1 MCGIAGILDINSTP
15 EKGLMERMCR
25 IMTHRGPDG
34 EGYHISGPVAL
45 GHRRLSIIDLEGGK
59 QPLCNEDGTVWITFN
74 GEIYNFQELRDD
86 LVARGHRFATRSDT
100 EAIVHAYEQYG
111 ERCVERLRG
120 MFAFAVWDSKMG
132 KLFIARDRLGKKP
145 VYYCHNAGRFLFA
158 SEIKA
163 ILQDDG
169 VKREL
174 DPKALVDYLTYHYI
188 PFPETIFKGIKKLEP
203 GHFMV
208 VRIAHDVRNV
218 RNVQEA
224 QDVQIEHAERSNK
237 VTSEV
242 IEHPERLE
250 LSIDQY
256 WDIRYEPDD
265 CLSESDWIDA
275 LREKLREAVKI
286 RLISE
291 VPLGA
296 FLSGGID
303 SSTVVA
309 LMSQVQSAPVKTFS
323 IGFREKDFS
332 ELEYARQVAEKFG
345 TEHHEFVVEPDAIEV
360 LPRLAWEFDEPF
372 ADSSAIPTYYVSKAA
387 REQVT
392 VILSGDG
399 GDETFAGYRRYGWA
413 QDMSKCDAIPA
424 PLKKAFFGLPAS
436 LLPDGIKGKGALK
449 HLSKGAFE
457 RYAGLNTFGEPPYL
471 EKVLSKDTLS
481 AVRRVYSGRLPD
493 YSAMERYYKSCS
505 ASDYLTRIQ
514 YVDTKVYLSEDILTK
529 VDRASMFCSLETRAP
544 LLDHEVIELAARMPS
559 SFKLKSGETK
569 YILKKAMEG
578 ILPDDIL
585 YRRKMGFGVP
595 LVHWFKK
602 DLTEYARDLLLSKQA
617 RERGLFNAKHV
628 ETVLDTHQKKGRDLS
643 ARIWALLFFEQW
655 AKNWVDR

>member
-1 MCGIAGILDINSTP
+1 MCGIAGIFDINSTP
-15 EKGLMERMCR
+15 EKGLIERMCR

-34 EGYHISGPVAL
+34 EGYHIGGPVAL
-45 GHRRLSIIDLEGGK
+45 GHRRLSIIDLAGGK

-86 LVARGHRFATRSDT
+86 LVAKGHRFATRSDT
-100 EAIVHAYEQYG
+100 EAIVHAYEEYG

-120 MFAFAVWDSKMG
+120 MFAFAVWDSRAG

-145 VYYCHNAGRFLFA
+145 LYYCHNGGRFLFA

-163 ILQDDG
+163 ILQDEG

-174 DPKALVDYLTYHYI
+174 DPKALADYLTYHYI
-188 PFPETIFKGIKKLEP
+188 PFPGTIFKGIKKLEP
-203 GHFMV
+203 GHV
-208 VRIAHDVRNV
+208 LTVESVESVRSVKSVESTKRTKPT
-218 RNVQEA
+218 QPT
-224 QDVQIEHAERSNK
+224 Q
-237 VTSEV
+237 
-242 IEHPERLE
+242 
-250 LSIDQY
+250 LSLTVSQY
-256 WDIRYEPDD
+256 WDITYAPDFS
-265 CLSESDWIDA
+265 LTEADWVEA

-323 IGFREKDFS
+323 IGFKEEDFS
-332 ELEYARQVAEKFG
+332 ELKYARQVAEKFG
-345 TEHHEFVVEPDAIEV
+345 TEHHEFVVEPDAMEV
-360 LPRLAWEFDEPF
+360 LPKLAWEFDEPF
-372 ADSSAIPTYYVSKAA
+372 ADSSAIPTYYVSKIA

-413 QDMSKCDAIPA
+413 QDMSKYDAIPT
-424 PLKKAFFGLPAS
+424 PLKKAFFGVPAA
-436 LLPDGIKGKGALK
+436 LLPDGVKGKGALK

-471 EKVLSKDTLS
+471 NKVLSKDTLS
-481 AVRRVYSGRLPD
+481 AIRQAYVGAKNLSPLPD
-493 YSAMERYYKSCS
+493 FSAMRRFYDGCTS
-505 ASDYLTRIQ
+505 SDYLTRIQ
-514 YVDTKVYLSEDILTK
+514 YVDTKLYLSEDILTK
-529 VDRASMFCSLETRAP
+529 VDRASMLCSLETRAP
-544 LLDHEVIELAARMPS
+544 LLDHEVIELAARMPP
-559 SFKLKSGETK
+559 SFKLNGGETK

-578 ILPDDIL
+578 ILPDEIL

-617 RERGLFNAKHV
+617 RERGLFNTAYV
-628 ETVLDTHQKKGRDLS
+628 ESMLDTHQKKGRDLS
-643 ARIWALLFFEQW
+643 ARIWALLFFEEW
-655 AKNWVDR
+655 ARNWID

>member
-15 EKGLMERMCR
+15 EKGLIQRMCR

-34 EGYHISGPVAL
+34 EGYHINGPVAL
-45 GHRRLSIIDLEGGK
+45 GHRRLSIIDLTGGK
-59 QPLCNEDGTVWITFN
+59 QPMSNEDGTIWITFN
-74 GEIYNFQELRDD
+74 GEIYNFQDLRDD
-86 LVARGHRFATRSDT
+86 LVAKGHRFATRSDT
-100 EAIVHAYEQYG
+100 EAIVHAYEEYG

-120 MFAFAVWDSKMG
+120 MFAFAVWDSRAG
-132 KLFIARDRLGKKP
+132 RLFIARDRLGKKP
-145 VYYCHNAGRFLFA
+145 VYYCHNGGRFLFA

-163 ILQDDG
+163 ILQDED

-174 DPKALVDYLTYHYI
+174 DPKALADYLTYHYI
-188 PFPETIFKGIKKLEP
+188 PFPGTIFKGIKKLEP
-203 GHFMV
+203 GHYLSV
-208 VRIAHDVRNV
+208 EARSAVPLLDV
-218 RNVQEA
+218 
-224 QDVQIEHAERSNK
+224 
-237 VTSEV
+237 
-242 IEHPERLE
+242 
-250 LSIDQY
+250 SIKQY
-256 WDIRYEPDD
+256 WDITYSPDYS
-265 CLSESDWIDA
+265 LSENDWVEA
-275 LREKLREAVKI
+275 LREKLREAVRI

-323 IGFREKDFS
+323 IGFKEEDFS
-332 ELEYARQVAEKFG
+332 ELKYARQVAEKFG
-345 TEHHEFVVEPDAIEV
+345 TEHHEFVVEPDAMEV
-360 LPRLAWEFDEPF
+360 LPKLAWEFDEPF
-372 ADSSAIPTYYVSKAA
+372 ADSSAIPTYYVSKIA

-413 QDMSKCDAIPA
+413 QDMSKYDAIPT

-436 LLPDGIKGKGALK
+436 LLPDGVKGKGALK

-457 RYAGLNTFGEPPYL
+457 RYAGLNTFGESPYL
-471 EKVLSKDTLS
+471 DRLLSADTL
-481 AVRRVYSGRLPD
+481 ATIRRTYKGRLPD
-493 YSAMERYYKSCS
+493 FSAMEGFYKSCS

-514 YVDTKVYLSEDILTK
+514 YVDTKLYLAEDILTK
-529 VDRASMFCSLETRAP
+529 VDRASMLCSLETRAP
-544 LLDHEVIELAARMPS
+544 LLDHEVIELAARMPPL
-559 SFKLKSGETK
+559 FKLNGGETK

-595 LVHWFKK
+595 LIHWFKK

-628 ETVLDTHQKKGRDLS
+628 ETVLDTHLKKGRDLS

-655 AKNWVDR
+655 GRNWL

>member
-15 EKGLMERMCR
+15 EKGLIQRMCR

-34 EGYHISGPVAL
+34 EGYHIRGPVAL
-45 GHRRLSIIDLEGGK
+45 GHRRLSIIDLTGGK
-59 QPLCNEDGTVWITFN
+59 QPMSNEDGTVWITFN

-86 LVARGHRFATRSDT
+86 LIAKGHRFATRSDT
-100 EAIVHAYEQYG
+100 EAIVHAYEEYG

-120 MFAFAVWDSKMG
+120 MFAFAVWDSRAG

-145 VYYCHNAGRFLFA
+145 VYYCHNGGRFLFA

-163 ILQDDG
+163 ILQDEG

-174 DPKALVDYLTYHYI
+174 DPKALADYLTYHYI

-203 GHFMV
+203 GHVMTV
-208 VRIAHDVRNV
+208 ELVESSQQVKP
-218 RNVQEA
+218 A
-224 QDVQIEHAERSNK
+224 QPAKPSQL
-237 VTSEV
+237 T
-242 IEHPERLE
+242 
-250 LSIDQY
+250 LSVEKY
-256 WDIRYEPDD
+256 WDITYSPDYS
-265 CLSESDWIDA
+265 LSENDWVEA

-323 IGFREKDFS
+323 IGFKEEDFS
-332 ELEYARQVAEKFG
+332 ELKYARQVAEKFG
-345 TEHHEFVVEPDAIEV
+345 TEHHEFVVEPDAMEV

-372 ADSSAIPTYYVSKAA
+372 ADSSAIPTYYVSKIA
-387 REQVT
+387 RQQVT

-413 QDMSKCDAIPA
+413 QDMSKYDAIPT

-436 LLPDGIKGKGALK
+436 LLPDGVKGKGALK

-457 RYAGLNTFGEPPYL
+457 RYAGLNTFGESPYL
-471 EKVLSKDTLS
+471 ERLLSADTL
-481 AVRRVYSGRLPD
+481 ATIRRTYKGRLPD
-493 YSAMERYYKSCS
+493 FSAMERFYKSCS

-514 YVDTKVYLSEDILTK
+514 YVDTKLYLSEDILTK
-529 VDRASMFCSLETRAP
+529 VDRASMLCSLETRAP
-544 LLDHEVIELAARMPS
+544 LLDQEVIELAARMPS
-559 SFKLKSGETK
+559 SFKLSGGETK

-578 ILPDDIL
+578 ILPNEIL
-585 YRRKMGFGVP
+585 YRKKMGFGVP
-595 LVHWFKK
+595 LIHWFKK
-602 DLTEYARDLLLSKQA
+602 DLTEYARDLLLSKQS

-655 AKNWVDR
+655 CRNWL

>member
-1 MCGIAGILDINSTP
+1 MCGIAGIVDLDATP
-15 EKGLMERMCR
+15 EKGLIERMCR

-45 GHRRLSIIDLEGGK
+45 GHRRLSIIDLAGGK
-59 QPLCNEDGTVWITFN
+59 QPLCNEDGMVWITFN

-86 LVARGHRFATRSDT
+86 LVAKGHRFATRSDT
-100 EAIVHAYEQYG
+100 EAIVHAYEEYG

-120 MFAFAVWDSKMG
+120 MFAFAVWDSRAD

-145 VYYCHNAGRFLFA
+145 LYYCHNGGRFLFA

-163 ILQDDG
+163 ILQDEG
-169 VKREL
+169 VPRDL
-174 DPKALVDYLTYHYI
+174 NHKALADYLTYHYI
-188 PFPETIFKGIKKLEP
+188 PFPETIFKGIRKLEP
-203 GHFMV
+203 GHFLRV
-208 VRIAHDVRNV
+208 ESVRSVESV
-218 RNVQEA
+218 ESVEPTKPTQ
-224 QDVQIEHAERSNK
+224 QTK
-237 VTSEV
+237 
-242 IEHPERLE
+242 
-250 LSIDQY
+250 LSLTIKQY
-256 WDIRYEPDD
+256 WDITYSPDYS
-265 CLSESDWIDA
+265 LSESDWVEA

-323 IGFREKDFS
+323 IGFKEEDFS
-332 ELEYARQVAEKFG
+332 ELKYARQVAEKFG
-345 TEHHEFVVEPDAIEV
+345 TEHHEFVVEPDAMEV

-372 ADSSAIPTYYVSKAA
+372 ADSSAIPTYYVSKIA

-413 QDMSKCDAIPA
+413 QDMSKYDAIPA
-424 PLKKAFFGLPAS
+424 PLKKAFFGVPAA
-436 LLPDGIKGKGALK
+436 LLPDGVKGKGALK

-471 EKVLSKDTLS
+471 ERVLSKDTLS
-481 AVRRVYSGRLPD
+481 AIRQAHVGAKNLSTLPD
-493 YSAMERYYKSCS
+493 FSAMRRFYDGCTS
-505 ASDYLTRIQ
+505 SDYLTRIQ
-514 YVDTKVYLSEDILTK
+514 YVDTKLYLSEDILTK
-529 VDRASMFCSLETRAP
+529 VDRASMLCSLETRAP
-544 LLDHEVIELAARMPS
+544 LLDHEVIELAARMPP
-559 SFKLKSGETK
+559 SFKLRGGETK

-578 ILPDDIL
+578 ILPDEIL

-602 DLTEYARDLLLSKQA
+602 DLTEYARDILLSKQA
-617 RERGLFNAKHV
+617 RERGLFNVAYV

-655 AKNWVDR
+655 CRNWI